1 MNQISIES
9 SVGGLGMSRS
19 KSVFASLSEGFSTFS
34 EGSFASCVTTSESD
48 QSVVT
53 DDEDNLALA
62 TAILKYTDGALQSPD
77 FHDSGLRKLMEPFLK
92 STRDTRQKS
101 FHRQHFA
108 VHASIASSMGVP
120 YTALRGE
127 RVFLFDTHTHPL
139 HEIIASTLGVTDLAS
154 LHKVYGGE
162 PCSDLQFKLSQ
173 AGIRERIHSAYENF
187 VNSFCIPLLHEM
199 AISKRMLHVNSN
211 SSGCIVYRYQAF
223 PTIHVHVPGS
233 HTQLLSPTC
242 DLASG
247 HSIGCL
253 KFHVP
258 LTPSFGT
265 NALYVESHPGR
276 EDWHPLIAKSAGL
289 GYIFDGSRC
298 IHFDV
303 ANTTDATRVSLEFRV
318 LLYRSTAPPH
328 SIPLDDGIL
337 TAPDLIEDRRSKED
351 SGYYEESIIDL
362 SRLFQSMELVAK
374 RTNSVTNMS
383 STGISTMRV

>member
-1 MNQISIES
+1 MNQITIES
-9 SVGGLGMSRS
+9 NVGGLGMSRS
-19 KSVFASLSEGFSTFS
+19 KSVFASLSEGFSTIS
-34 EGSFASCVTTSESD
+34 EGSFASCVTSSESD

-53 DDEDNLALA
+53 NDEDSLGFAS
-62 TAILKYTDGALQSPD
+62 AILKYTDGALHAPD

-92 STRDTRQKS
+92 STRDARQKS
-101 FHRQHFA
+101 FNRQHFA

-127 RVFLFDTHTHPL
+127 SVFLFDTHTHPL
-139 HEIIASTLGVTDLAS
+139 HEIIASALGVTDLAS
-154 LHKVYGGE
+154 LHKVNGGE
-162 PCSDLQFKLSQ
+162 QRSGLQSKLTQ
-173 AGIRERIHSAYENF
+173 AGNRERIYSAYENF

-199 AISKRMLHVNSN
+199 AISKRMLHVNS
-211 SSGCIVYRYQAF
+211 SPSGCIVYRYQAF
-223 PTIHVHVPGS
+223 PTIHIHVPGS
-233 HTQLLSPTC
+233 HTKILSPTC

-258 LTPSFGT
+258 LTSSRGT

-276 EDWHPLIAKSAGL
+276 EDWHPLLAKSVGL

-298 IHFDV
+298 IHFDLT
-303 ANTTDATRVSLEFRV
+303 NTTDATRVSLEFRV
-318 LLYRSTAPPH
+318 LIYRSTVPPH
-328 SIPLDDGIL
+328 SIPLEDGIL

-351 SGYYEESIIDL
+351 TRYYEESIIDL

-374 RTNSVTNMS
+374 RTNSATSMS
-383 STGISTMRV
+383 SAGISTMRM